1 MQDNKSYENDYIQLN
16 LKDLFWSILR
26 HWRAL
31 LAAFLIGG
39 LLLAAFGAFREYR
52 NYTSASVREAR
63 QKAYEE
69 ALETYELQKIRLE
82 TDLNNLQNAQDM
94 QMYYQENALM
104 LQMDQ
109 YNVSFITASFCV
121 ERDVEDTPETYL
133 QNQSIAAALLKRYQ
147 AALDQLD
154 LDKVIADA
162 EHPHL
167 TSSNPAGTNRKML
180 ETKTDDTNTVLSLT
194 IYGDSAAR
202 AEKIYAAVKETINA
216 QHELLVPSVGAH
228 RLVTIAENSYAG
240 VDSEIGK
247 VQTTFQTGLKTV
259 SDAITETNKNL
270 SALKAPSNSASTLRS
285 VVKQGI
291 KYGVIGALAGLLV
304 IGFCLLLKLIL
315 QDRLNSTGDVAL
327 RYGLPVLGV
336 YAEGKKKTG
345 KLDRLIAK
353 KLGLD
358 LNRPGQES
366 AELTAANTRLH
377 LKDAAQLLLVG
388 NCSKERLNEVRDMLS
403 RQLEDV
409 QITTAGKVNESAA
422 AVKALQ
428 EGTAVI
434 CVEGWMETPHKE
446 IRRELQ
452 TVAAA
457 GCRNLGVIVVCE

>member
-26 HWRAL
+26 HWRTL

-69 ALETYELQKIRLE
+69 ALENYELQKARLE

-104 LQMDQ
+104 LQIDQ
-109 YNVSFITASFCV
+109 YNVSFVTASFCV
-121 ERDVEDTPETYL
+121 QRDVEDTPETYL

-180 ETKTDDTNTVLSLT
+180 ETKTDNTNTVLSLT

-202 AEKIYAAVKETINA
+202 VEKIYAAVKETINA

-291 KYGVIGALAGLLV
+291 KYGVIGAAFGLLV
-304 IGFCLLLKLIL
+304 IGFWLLLKLIL

-336 YAEGKKKTG
+336 YAGKKEAG

-388 NCSKERLNEVRDMLS
+388 NCSKEKLNAVRDMLS